1 MAIVGE
7 VCQSGTLST
16 LTGST
21 LANVC
26 ITASGEAGD
35 FIVPFGEAAGIL
47 GGYHTPRASNISRD
61 PNEKYY
67 ESRTAGQG
75 LRIERRRPSQTEDRT
90 CQRKLPLRHD
100 SRPLHDRRLN

>member
-35 FIVPFGEAAGIL
+35 CIVPFGEATGIL
-47 GGYHTPRASNISRD
+47 GGTIHPVPRTSHVTLTRNTTRVERLAKDCGSNGGDQVKLKIGLVNVSYRSGMIPD
-61 PNEKYY
+61 PC
-67 ESRTAGQG
+67 T
-75 LRIERRRPSQTEDRT
+75 IED
-90 CQRKLPLRHD
+90 
-100 SRPLHDRRLN
+100 